1 MSAPPVF
8 ALHLRGVGHRQGL
21 IGHYGFQVRGLRG
34 PLRPLVGRTS
44 DTCWASGFWQDQALR
59 HLPSPLSASVD
70 ADVRL
75 ILAIEGWTFT
85 SRVTGVFEAG
95 RLRTID
101 LHPLPA
107 FTPAPDGQPTLIGH
121 YQPFDLDP
129 DPRNDRT
136 RYRLQSYF
144 LGDFTGL
151 SQTLERLDDTRF
163 ALTPKLFL
171 PLDLDRER
179 ERITRERIAYL
190 GPRQAAEV

>member
-1 MSAPPVF
+1 MF
-8 ALHLRGVGHRQGL
+8 ALHLRGVGHRQGRTGHGGHG
-21 IGHYGFQVRGLRG
+21 GHYGFQVRGLRS

-59 HLPSPLSASVD
+59 QLSAPVD

-95 RLRTID
+95 RLRTLD

-107 FTPAPDGQPTLIGH
+107 FTPTPDGQPTLIGH

-129 DPRNDRT
+129 DTGRH
-136 RYRLQSYF
+136 RLQSYF

>member
-1 MSAPPVF
+1 MSASPVF
-8 ALHLRGVGHRQGL
+8 ALHLRGVGHRQGRTGHGGHG
-21 IGHYGFQVRGLRG
+21 GHYGFQVRGLRS

-59 HLPSPLSASVD
+59 QLSAPVD

-95 RLRTID
+95 RLRTLD

-107 FTPAPDGQPTLIGH
+107 FTPTPDGQPTLIGH

-129 DPRNDRT
+129 DTGRH
-136 RYRLQSYF
+136 RLQSYF

>member
-1 MSAPPVF
+1 MSASPVF
-8 ALHLRGVGHRQGL
+8 ALHLRGVSHRQGRTGHG
-21 IGHYGFQVRGLRG
+21 GHYGFQVRGLRS
-34 PLRPLVGRTS
+34 PLLPLVGRTS
-44 DTCWASGFWQDQALR
+44 DTCWASGFWQDLALR
-59 HLPSPLSASVD
+59 QLSAPVD

-75 ILAIEGWTFT
+75 VLAIEGWTFT

-95 RLRTID
+95 RLRTLD

-107 FTPAPDGQPTLIGH
+107 FTPTPDGQPTLIGH

-129 DPRNDRT
+129 DTGRH
-136 RYRLQSYF
+136 RLLSYF

-151 SQTLERLDDTRF
+151 SHTLERLDDTRF

-179 ERITRERIAYL
+179 ARITRERIAYL

>member
-1 MSAPPVF
+1 VSAPPVF
-8 ALHLRGVGHRQGL
+8 ALHLRGVGHRQGQTVY
-21 IGHYGFQVRGLRG
+21 GRHYGFQVRGLRS

-44 DTCWASGFWQDQALR
+44 DTCWASGFWQDPALR
-59 HLPSPLSASVD
+59 QLAAPVD

-75 ILAIEGWTFT
+75 VLAIEGWTFT

-95 RLRTID
+95 RLRTLD
-101 LHPLPA
+101 LHPLPT
-107 FTPAPDGQPTLIGH
+107 FTPTPDGQPTLIGH

-129 DPRNDRT
+129 GTGRH
-136 RYRLQSYF
+136 RLLSWF

-151 SQTLERLDDTRF
+151 TQTLERLDDTRF